1 MNRCSH
7 HRHHTPYP
15 QAAVG
20 TEFPGFDNPTSRP
33 DPECS
38 RQKHLCLRPYS
49 RHAEL
54 RNPNYSKQSDL
65 KPTTSNPKCAKSK
78 TAFCPTSVC
87 ANSWARC
94 AFREALPLGSRNVDA
109 CLRAWKLHLL
119 FQMLTVHRFLGYAPR
134 STEDAC
140 ARLYC
145 QLTQSRYRSSD
156 RYYY

>member
-33 DPECS
+33 DPKCS

-54 RNPNYSKQSDL
+54 RNPNYSRQ
-65 KPTTSNPKCAKSK
+65 PQTRNVPNPRPPSALH
-78 TAFCPTSVC
+78 PYVR
-87 ANSWARC
+87 NSWARC

-119 FQMLTVHRFLGYAPR
+119 FQMLTVHRFLGYAPG

-145 QLTQSRYRSSD
+145 QLTQNRYRSSD
-156 RYYY
+156 SIITSSNN